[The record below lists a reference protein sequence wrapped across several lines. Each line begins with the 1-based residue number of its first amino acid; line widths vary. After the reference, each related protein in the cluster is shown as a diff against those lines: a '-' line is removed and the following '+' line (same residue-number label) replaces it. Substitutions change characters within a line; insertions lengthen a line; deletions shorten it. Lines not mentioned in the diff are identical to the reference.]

1 MGLQAAVSFL
11 AQVVALAL
19 VPGVHASPELQLS
32 QRLTILQAD
41 RYLIADGWKPA
52 PQQTPTAAERDL
64 AGVSLNSLTACSGT
78 GVGYC
83 RYDYERDA
91 QRLSVVTVPSQPG
104 QPSVGRVQRWW

>member
-1 MGLQAAVSFL
+1 M
-11 AQVVALAL
+11 AL
-19 VPGVHASPELQLS
+19 VPGVHASGAQLS